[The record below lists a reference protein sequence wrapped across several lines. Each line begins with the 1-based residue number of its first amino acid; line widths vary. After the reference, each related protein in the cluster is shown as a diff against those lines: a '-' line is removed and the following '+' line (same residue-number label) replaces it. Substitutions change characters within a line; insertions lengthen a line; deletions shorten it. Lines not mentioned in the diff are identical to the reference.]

1 MSNPKF
7 DINDGDFI
15 FGDDNFGIDSNG
27 HIMIEIGEN
36 TMMDTQT
43 GEIHFTI
50 GDSFG
55 QFDDDDDDD

>member
-27 HIMIEIGEN
+27 HIMIGIGGN
-36 TMMDTQT
+36 MMMDTKT
-43 GEIHFTI
+43 SEIHYTI
-50 GDSFG
+50 GDSFD
-55 QFDDDDDDD
+55 QFEDDDDGD